1 MVYEREYII
10 QRENLQN
17 SPVSFYGILFQDL
30 NVINNIILI

>member
-10 QRENLQN
+10 LRENLQN
-17 SPVSFYGILFQDL
+17 SPVCLHAILFQDL